1 MMLLVEMF
9 SLFKC
14 LLLVKIFWFMLSE
27 SVMLEA
33 ENVKT
38 KELVSV

>member
-14 LLLVKIFWFMLSE
+14 LLVKIFWFMLSE